1 MKKNYE
7 APNFDVITYSL
18 HEAIAGNCSIEMY
31 PSFKNGEED
40 CMDEDFKGINFGKGE
55 NCSIWIDGYCYFT
68 STTNVV
74 STS

>member
-40 CMDEDFKGINFGKGE
+40 CMDGDFKGFDFGKGE
-55 NCSIWIDGYCYFT
+55 D
-68 STTNVV
+68 
-74 STS
+74 